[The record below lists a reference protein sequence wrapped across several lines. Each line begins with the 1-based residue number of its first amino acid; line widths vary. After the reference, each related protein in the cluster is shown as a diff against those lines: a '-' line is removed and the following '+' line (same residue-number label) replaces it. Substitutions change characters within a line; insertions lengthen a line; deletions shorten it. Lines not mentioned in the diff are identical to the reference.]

1 MKKCLLLVMTN
12 AVEGKEREFNEWY
25 TAQHIRDIL
34 KVSGVVSAQRFQ
46 LRAGKEG
53 FGFLALYELE
63 TDDPEGVLATIRE
76 RDRNGTHAIS
86 DAVDRSNLFA
96 GLFEPITERIS
107 SDLESY

>member
-12 AVEGKEREFNEWY
+12 AAEGRESEFNEWY
-25 TAQHIRDIL
+25 TSRHIHDL
-34 KVSGVVSAQRFQ
+34 LEVPGVASAQRFEF
-46 LRAGKEG
+46 RAGSGG

-86 DAVDRSNLFA
+86 EAVDRSHVFA

-107 SDLESY
+107 AGRASG

>member
-46 LRAGKEG
+46 FRAGKEAY
-53 FGFLALYELE
+53 GFLALYELE

-76 RDRNGTHAIS
+76 RDRNGTHVIS
-86 DAVDRSNLFA
+86 TAVNRSDLFV

-107 SDLESY
+107 SDLESH